1 MRWLS
6 HRGGALDY
14 QEWCAAHPGERFP
27 VSVALGADPATI
39 LGAVTPVP
47 DTLSE
52 YAFAG
57 LLRVPRPKW

>member
-1 MRWLS
+1 MRWIYRIAA
-6 HRGGALDY
+6 HPDF
-14 QEWCAAHPGERFP
+14 QEWCQESRERFP
-27 VSVALGADPATI
+27 VAVALGADPATI

-57 LLRVPRPKW
+57 VTAR